1 MGPVVAFIGLEL
13 SSSAASTAG
22 LLDEVVDPNN
32 VIVFGVTLGVAII
45 GSVCFKKFLSVIPIL
60 IAVICGYVAAVLC
73 GMIDFTPVMEAS
85 FFALPNF
92 TFPKFDIN
100 AILMILPVILVIA
113 SEHIGHQIVT
123 GEVVGRDL
131 IKDPGLHRS
140 LFAGQLLNDV
150 IWFHWFCSYNDL
162 W

>member
-1 MGPVVAFIGLEL
+1 MLVSRFDQEIWYKVDRCCSSAGCYGASCCLIGLEL

-60 IAVICGYVAAVLC
+60 IAVICGYVAAVFC

-92 TFPKFDIN
+92 AFPK
-100 AILMILPVILVIA
+100 
-113 SEHIGHQIVT
+113 
-123 GEVVGRDL
+123 L
-131 IKDPGLHRS
+131 ISMRS
-140 LFAGQLLNDV
+140 
-150 IWFHWFCSYNDL
+150 
-162 W
+162 